1 MVIVV
6 SARALNLG
14 FLTPY
19 GITVIIGR
27 SPRIG
32 DLPLRDFVG
41 RAVDKVLIIANLQS
55 STGYSYPVK

>member
-27 SPRIG
+27 SPRI
-32 DLPLRDFVG
+32 
-41 RAVDKVLIIANLQS
+41 VDKVLIIANLQS